1 MSNKEPVKILSREE
15 SWSNYIM
22 AKVNQDG
29 KHWWNFKG
37 RGKFGVKS
45 DQLGYWSSSVK
56 EIMRAYYIGNRNGME
71 VLKMRDAKE
80 VFSIACMHAQS
91 LSRVWLFGTLWTV
104 GCQAPVSMGFP
115 RQEYWSQLLF
125 PSPRDLPDPGVEPVA
140 PASSLALQANSLP
153 LSHPGSPYSIG
164 LAKMLIWFFPYDV
177 TEKPKRTL

>member
-1 MSNKEPVKILSREE
+1 
-15 SWSNYIM
+15 M
-22 AKVNQDG
+22 AKVNQEC

-80 VFSIACMHAQS
+80 ILSIAHMHVQS

-115 RQEYWSQLLF
+115 RQEYWSGCHFLLQGIF
-125 PSPRDLPDPGVEPVA
+125 LTQGLNLWLLPHLLHCRLILDCWATQEARIIYWAGQNVNLGFSVWCYGKTEGNFLANPVHDW
-140 PASSLALQANSLP
+140 L
-153 LSHPGSPYSIG
+153 G
-164 LAKMLIWFFPYDV
+164 
-177 TEKPKRTL
+177 